1 MNSTGSIQELPWL
14 ADKRKSLTNRDLPDD
29 AGNGFGYSCATS
41 DAGGPVRLEETRVSA
56 TRMARSRV
64 RRGLF
69 VLVLAAQASASAQT
83 PTTNPDAT
91 PAQAGETA
99 TPQKD
104 LTKASIEDLMNI
116 DVTSASKTEQKLS
129 RVAAAMFVIT
139 QEDIRRSGATNV
151 PDLLRMVPGL
161 DVAQINGST
170 WAIGSRGFN
179 SQFAN
184 KLLVMV
190 DGRSVYSPTFSGVF
204 WDTLDLPLEDIDRIE
219 VIRGPGGS
227 IWGANAVTGVIN
239 IFTKKAS
246 DTKGTLLDAG
256 GGNLQQGFGL
266 AQFGGT
272 LGRDTDFRFYAK
284 YFNESALLDL
294 NGQSG
299 ADGWRRV
306 REGFRTDST
315 LSAKDSLTLEGD
327 ISTGRE
333 GELGFEL
340 PAITAPGFIS
350 VSEEISL
357 ADGSLE
363 GIWNHTFSETSAAS
377 LQMSYAQHRRDD
389 PLNPEKRDTLDL
401 DFRHHFNVGDR
412 QELVWGLGYRETS
425 GRIGGSLTV
434 EIIPPSRSLQL
445 VNSFV
450 QDEIAVVPR
459 RVYLTV
465 GAKLEHN
472 DFTGFELMPSVR
484 ATWTPTDRHMLWA
497 AVSKALRAP
506 SQNDTNLVLNLGEF
520 PGPGGTPTLL
530 RLLGNPNFKDE
541 RLISYEAGYR
551 TMISRQFSL
560 DLAAYYNDWD
570 NAQTTEPSQSFF
582 ETTPA
587 PPHEVQTLTYE
598 NLLYGEAHG
607 VEVAGNWKPREF
619 WSISAGFE
627 LADQH
632 MHTRAASLDTQTAKF
647 DEESTPDRSAQ
658 LRSHLELRGG
668 LSWDAQTYFVNS
680 LTNQGPIGNVRIPAY
695 TRLDTGLTWKPRERV
710 SLSVVGQNLL
720 KDHHM
725 EFEDING
732 SMQSGQIKRSGYIK
746 VTWQF

>member
-1 MNSTGSIQELPWL
+1 M
-14 ADKRKSLTNRDLPDD
+14 
-29 AGNGFGYSCATS
+29 
-41 DAGGPVRLEETRVSA
+41 
-56 TRMARSRV
+56 
-64 RRGLF
+64 
-69 VLVLAAQASASAQT
+69 VLAAQTGAWAQA
-83 PTTNPDAT
+83 PTTNPDSA
-91 PAQAGETA
+91 PAQGEA
-99 TPQKD
+99 NPASQKD
-104 LTKASIEDLMNI
+104 LTTTSIEDLMNVE
-116 DVTSASKTEQKLS
+116 VTSASKTEQQLS

-139 QEDIRRSGATNV
+139 QQDIRRSGATNV

-161 DVAQINGST
+161 DVAEINGST

-204 WDTLDLPLEDIDRIE
+204 WDTLDLPLADIDRIE

-227 IWGANAVTGVIN
+227 IWGVNAVTGVIN
-239 IFTKKAS
+239 IITKRAS
-246 DTKGTLLDAG
+246 DTKGTLIEAG

-272 LGRDTDFRFYAK
+272 LGRDTDFRVYAK
-284 YFNESALLDL
+284 YFNASAMLNL

-299 ADGWRRV
+299 ADGWRRL
-306 REGFRTDST
+306 REGFRSDST

-340 PAITAPGFIS
+340 PAITAPGFIA

-363 GIWNHTFSETSAAS
+363 GIWNHKFSATSASS
-377 LQMSYAQHRRDD
+377 LQFSYDQHRRDD
-389 PLNPEKRDTLDL
+389 PLNPEKRNTFDF
-401 DFRHHFNVGDR
+401 DFRHHFNASDR
-412 QELVWGLGYRETS
+412 QEIVWGLGYRETS
-425 GRIGGSLTV
+425 DEIGGSLTV
-434 EIIPPSRSLQL
+434 AMVPASRSLQL
-445 VNSFV
+445 FNSFV
-450 QDEIAVVPR
+450 QDEIAVVPE
-459 RVYLTV
+459 RVYVTA
-465 GAKLEHN
+465 GTKFEHN
-472 DFTGFELMPSVR
+472 DYTGFEWMPSVR
-484 ATWTPTDRHMLWA
+484 ATWTPSVRRMLWA
-497 AVSKALRAP
+497 SVSRALRAP
-506 SQNDTNLVLNLGEF
+506 SRNDANLVLNIGEF
-520 PGPGGTPTLL
+520 SGPGGTPTLL
-530 RLLGNPNFKDE
+530 RLVGNPNFKDE

-551 TMISRQFSL
+551 TMISQRLSVDF
-560 DLAAYYNDWD
+560 AAYYNDWD
-570 NAQTTEPSQSFF
+570 NAQTTEPSTSFF

-607 VEVAGNWKPREF
+607 IEMAANWRPRES

-632 MHTRAASLDTQTAKF
+632 MHTRAASVDTQTARF
-647 DEESTPDRSAQ
+647 DQESTPNRSAQ
-658 LRSHLELRGG
+658 LRSHLELRRG
-668 LSWDAQTYFVNS
+668 LAWDAEAYFVNS
-680 LTNQGPIGNVRIPAY
+680 LTNQGPAGNARIPAY
-695 TRLDTGLTWKPRERV
+695 TRLDTGLTWKPWERF
-710 SLSVVGQNLL
+710 SISAVGQNLL